1 LFANINL
8 NFTKPRAIGL
18 SKGEDYIPLAP
29 TASSTGGIFYKVKY
43 GLNGSLSYRYI
54 KNRPAN
60 EDNSIVAKG
69 YFIADA
75 SINYTQPKYEIGLA
89 FENLLNTKWNEAQF
103 ATESRLRNEPAPI
116 TELNFTPGT
125 PFFARVKFAVF
136 F

>member
-1 LFANINL
+1 M
-8 NFTKPRAIGL
+8 T
-18 SKGEDYIPLAP
+18 
-29 TASSTGGIFYKVKY
+29 
-43 GLNGSLSYRYI
+43 YRYI

-69 YFIADA
+69 YFLLDA

-89 FENLLNTKWNEAQF
+89 IENLLNVKWNEAQF
-103 ATESRLRNEPAPI
+103 ATTSRLRSEPGEI

-125 PFFARVKFAVF
+125 PFFARLKLAVF